1 MTAATITPATPVPPL
16 AIELGLETPR
26 ATRLAGVDDV
36 TLRRQLA
43 AQAIGERRADLGLLR
58 LLLLETYGK
67 APELAQLERDDEV
80 LAELN
85 VLAVA

>member
-1 MTAATITPATPVPPL
+1 MTAATITSTVPPL
-16 AIELGLETPR
+16 ARELGLETPR
-26 ATRLAGVDDV
+26 ACRVAGVDDV
-36 TLRRQLA
+36 GLRRQLA
-43 AQAIGERRADLGLLR
+43 AQAIAERRSDLGLLR
-58 LLLLETYGK
+58 TLLLEVYGK

>member
-1 MTAATITPATPVPPL
+1 MTAATITTAAPAL

-26 ATRLAGVDDV
+26 AVRLADV
-36 TLRRQLA
+36 EDVALRRQLA
-43 AQAIGERRADLGLLR
+43 AQAIAERRSDLGLLR
-58 LLLLETYGK
+58 TLLLETYGK
-67 APELAQLERDDEV
+67 APELAKLERDDEV